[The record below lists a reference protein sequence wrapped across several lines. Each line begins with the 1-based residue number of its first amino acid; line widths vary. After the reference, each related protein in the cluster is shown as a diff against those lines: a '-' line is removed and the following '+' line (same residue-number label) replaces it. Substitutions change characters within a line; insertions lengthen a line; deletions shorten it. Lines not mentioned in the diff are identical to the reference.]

1 MSADGNAVGTAAV
14 ADELGELVGVP
25 AFVAFGDS
33 AGTTR
38 TGGLVDAASAGA
50 EELAVTGDNDGLWTE
65 PLSLLGWLVLPLHA
79 DKLNAASIA
88 TRQRFP
94 RWNAIGR
101 EYGS

>member
-1 MSADGNAVGTAAV
+1 MSCDDTAIGGNTVG
-14 ADELGELVGVP
+14 DELGEVVGVP
-25 AFVAFGDS
+25 AFVAFVDS

-38 TGGLVDAASAGA
+38 TGAPVGAASSGA
-50 EELAVTGDNDGLWTE
+50 AELAVTGDNDGLAND
-65 PLSLLGWLVLPLHA
+65 PVSLLGWLVLAVHA

-101 EYGS
+101 DYGS